1 MKLVEKGGQKV
12 KIKRSLVKKI
22 GVLLCLCI
30 VCCSFRFESVTYAK
44 ERTIFA
50 EEEHRNKINDT
61 LIYLGYDEVDE
72 VYTTEYASNV
82 DASRIVF
89 LYKEG
94 EMIGEYIATVVGEET
109 YECFIVDDSEV
120 LYNIVTSNGEVQ
132 IIDDQYGMRIEN
144 EDVSYT
150 IYKEKRDMR
159 FEEIEDLSQYTLI
172 NTASI
177 SIRESDSECESLIL
191 TPENK
196 TYSPVSSAVAFYLLT
211 TAKSGEVLEVDNVA
225 NANNPSTGGGLC
237 WSACGAC
244 IVNYMKNSSY
254 DALSMYEY
262 VCRRV
267 DNNACGI
274 PKYEKAMF
282 STQGLQYNYL
292 EGKLHYYA
300 VMGSLKNDSP
310 IMWAVRRSYVDT
322 DGVIQYSGHGVVQ
335 CGMFNISDT
344 YGYVYMDPNVSSGY
358 VVNYLD
364 YSLLTDTSNDT
375 FYYYAGGN
383 FYTEVMRCYY
393 YFR

>member
-237 WSACGAC
+237 WSACG
-244 IVNYMKNSSY
+244 
-254 DALSMYEY
+254 
-262 VCRRV
+262 
-267 DNNACGI
+267 I